1 MRHPPCYPV
10 SCETSSSDIII
21 INLLKAVCRS
31 RASKRKFC
39 KAEQDCFGAP
49 GTGWDFSQNW
59 GFYGFTG
66 YNVNVSDDQ
75 RPEFR
80 SEFNIRRVWKYQ
92 RGNQNI
98 IIFMHKLKIVEKKK
112 KKSNKKIKIKRLWPF
127 KDSQAPSWLSRPR
140 TDVPT
145 ELPCHSPCVEI
156 CVLFSTHYILT
167 NIRSNVK
174 VNVMIRINIK
184 NQIRNAVYDPKCY
197 IELSPLNISLDE

>member
-1 MRHPPCYPV
+1 
-10 SCETSSSDIII
+10 
-21 INLLKAVCRS
+21 
-31 RASKRKFC
+31 
-39 KAEQDCFGAP
+39 
-49 GTGWDFSQNW
+49 
-59 GFYGFTG
+59 
-66 YNVNVSDDQ
+66 
-75 RPEFR
+75 
-80 SEFNIRRVWKYQ
+80 
-92 RGNQNI
+92 
-98 IIFMHKLKIVEKKK
+98 MHKLKIVEKKK

-145 ELPCHSPCVEI
+145 ELPCH
-156 CVLFSTHYILT
+156 ILT